1 MLHMAAPAGKDEQT
15 CRVVNEEGTGA
26 LLAPPRRTV
35 RGRSMSCS
43 WVRRRCT
50 GTARAEGEVLPRPT
64 SATSLSRLAGE
75 QLVLAAG
82 GTVVRPY
89 LVYGRGDTWVVP
101 AVMQL
106 LSRFPYWIDEG
117 RPRIS
122 LVAADDLAA
131 AIMALAVRP
140 GLLPA
145 GQVLHGSPP
154 VPVRVRDLVTEV
166 AAGLGL
172 DLPER
177 SLTLEEASA
186 RIGVRAGR
194 SMRMLSTDHWF
205 TSSRLWAL
213 SGCPAGPRFPARFA
227 QYVPWYRSALTAG

>member
-1 MLHMAAPAGKDEQT
+1 MHLSISAV
-15 CRVVNEEGTGA
+15 RTGA
-26 LLAPPRRTV
+26 VGPTAGSRKGCWTLSGPGYL
-35 RGRSMSCS
+35 MQL
-43 WVRRRCT
+43 
-50 GTARAEGEVLPRPT
+50 GTAAVYGDGPHVGRGEGEVLPRPT
-64 SATSLSRLAGE
+64 SATSRSRLAGE

-89 LVYGRGDTWVVP
+89 LVYDRGDTWVVP
-101 AVMQL
+101 ALMQF

-131 AIMALAVRP
+131 AIVALAVRP

-145 GQVLHGSPP
+145 GQVLHGSHP

-172 DLPER
+172 GLPER
-177 SLTLEEASA
+177 SLTWEEASA

-194 SMRMLSTDHWF
+194 SMRMLSADHWF

-213 SGCPAGPRFPARFA
+213 SGCPAGPGFPVRFA